1 MSEARNL
8 GAALT
13 VRKAAQRGAMGESTL
28 RQKLKK
34 GVGPRAYQRPGSNR
48 WLIFPD
54 DFDAWAVSVL
64 ASTGVAAPK
73 PTNDDQ
79 RPTE

>member
-1 MSEARNL
+1 MPEAKNL

-13 VRKAAQRGAMGESTL
+13 VRTAAQRGAMGESTL

-34 GVGPRAYQRPGSNR
+34 GLGPRAYQRPGSNR

-54 DFDAWAVSVL
+54 DFDAWAVSVV
-64 ASTGVAAPK
+64 ACTGDAIPK
-73 PTNDDQ
+73 N
-79 RPTE
+79 TEDPI